1 MAQVD
6 LVAELEKDNPGV
18 TRMLLEVFA
27 SSLRLYCEAA
37 ENIRRNGGI
46 VAHPRTGAPLE
57 NPYLKVL
64 ERHGKL
70 LREQRRIQ
78 ADRVMALL
86 EMELAPRV

>member
-1 MAQVD
+1 MAQID
-6 LVAELEKDNPGV
+6 LVAELTADNPGLSRV
-18 TRMLLEVFA
+18 AIEVFA

-37 ENIRRNGGI
+37 ENIARNGGI